1 MPRTET
7 IEKTVYTFAELSDA
21 AKEKARD
28 WWRTE
33 ESQDWHGAESVIED
47 AECVAEILGIEFDT
61 RTVKRMG
68 GGTRKDSLV
77 YWSGFSSQGDGA
89 CFAGWYAYAK
99 GSARK
104 IREYAPQD
112 ETLHAIADALA
123 SLQRRAF
130 YGLTTRMQHRGRYY
144 HSGCMAVD
152 VEYCRAL
159 PEDLESGIADQ
170 MRAFADWIYRQLEKE
185 YEYTMSDESVD
196 ESIACNGYEF
206 DESGRIH

>member
-7 IEKTVYTFAELSDA
+7 ITKTVYTFAELSDA
-21 AKEKARD
+21 AKEKARN
-28 WWRTE
+28 WWRTA

-47 AECVAEILGIEFDT
+47 AERVAEILGIEFDT
-61 RTVKRMG
+61 QSVKLMG

-99 GSARK
+99 GCARK

-112 ETLHAIADALA
+112 ETLHAIADELA
-123 SLQRRAF
+123 RLQRRAF
-130 YGLTTRMQHRGRYY
+130 YGLTARMRHRGHYY
-144 HSGCMAVD
+144 HSGCMAVE
-152 VEYCRAL
+152 VEYSRAL

-185 YEYTMSDESVD
+185 YEYMMSDESAE
-196 ESIACNGYEF
+196 ESIACNGCEF